1 MDSVSAKPNMP
12 FVRSYKTVSLSQ
24 LGNPQPVQ
32 TPEQPKEVV
41 PKRTRQAYIPVAALP
56 QAQTPAQSQ
65 PPQPAITPLSKNKRI
80 ASFNKP
86 SLPPVQPFRFR
97 SAIAGQRNRI
107 IGCQKDTAIF
117 KGCYLSPIRFHNVL

>member
-86 SLPPVQPFRFR
+86 SLPPVQQVQQAQPVQSAQPIQPVKSSKHVIIR
-97 SAIAGQRNRI
+97 SVGK
-107 IGCQKDTAIF
+107 C
-117 KGCYLSPIRFHNVL
+117 